1 MKLRHIFL
9 IVLSVFVM
17 CNLSAMKRSSMSS
30 LEYIP
35 EKSYHENI
43 YFKDGKWIDEESI
56 CIKNDSSKEVTF
68 ILSADF
74 PEDFNNG
81 YVKEK
86 RLRGYLLKDGGRDV
100 FSIAPGKTIIFT
112 VYFIGTSTDKK
123 RKSNRKSVA
132 KSNLFIT
139 TISSSLSQKDKAVRQ
154 SLINLYPDYFYEH
167 DAFEYIG
174 KIKGDSGVF
183 EFYQNVHVSGKSAS
197 GIKATSRIAVLL
209 NGDVAGLYSGIQSN
223 AHIDGNYLCFD
234 FEEKRGNKIY
244 FLNVPPERVYLD
256 GEFYYFEKNTIH
268 EPKEYEKHIHQADY
282 TKSDLIK
289 IASIGYDYITASE
302 WKIEPEII
310 SAQKYFTEQEL
321 KKYIKENNLQKVAD
335 DFINNAYQ
343 WMWRDRLSL
352 YSVQLVKIYSDNS
365 NKKRN
370 DWLIEFEYKEDMN
383 SENIPEVVFM
393 LSDGTIIISNINFE
407 SAYGC
412 IDYSNAE

>member
-17 CNLSAMKRSSMSS
+17 SNLSAMKRSSMPPA
-30 LEYIP
+30 LEYIV
-35 EKSYHENI
+35 EKSSHMDI
-43 YFKDGKWIDEESI
+43 YFEDGKWIDEESI
-56 CIKNDSSKEVTF
+56 CIKNDSSKQIIF
-68 ILSADF
+68 KLSADF

-86 RLRGYLLKDGGRDV
+86 ILKGYLLKDGGRDV

-123 RKSNRKSVA
+123 MKSNRKSVA

-139 TISSSLSQKDKAVRQ
+139 TIPWLPEKDKAVQ
-154 SLINLYPDYFYEH
+154 KSLIKLYPDYFYEH

-223 AHIDGNYLCFD
+223 AHIDGNYLWFD
-234 FEEKRGNKIY
+234 FDEKRGNKIY

-268 EPKEYEKHIHQADY
+268 ETKEYEKHIHQADY
-282 TKSDLIK
+282 SRSDLIK
-289 IASIGYDYITASE
+289 IASTGYDDLTISE

-310 SAQKYFTEQEL
+310 SKQKYFTEQEL
-321 KKYIKENNLQKVAD
+321 KKYIKENNLQKIAD

-370 DWLIEFEYKEDMN
+370 DWIIRFEYKEDMN

-393 LSDGTIIISNINFE
+393 LPDGTIIISNINFE
-407 SAYGC
+407 NVNGC
-412 IDYSNAE
+412 IDYSSEK